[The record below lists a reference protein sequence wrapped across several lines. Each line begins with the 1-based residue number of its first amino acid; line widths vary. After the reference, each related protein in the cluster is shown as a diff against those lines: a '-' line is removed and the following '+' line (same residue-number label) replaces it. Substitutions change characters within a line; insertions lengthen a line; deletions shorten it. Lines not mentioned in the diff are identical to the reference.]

1 MSSPEPKAAATATL
15 TDDEASFR
23 RPANY
28 DSSSDENADQNLE
41 ALGYK
46 PELNRNRS
54 TLQVA
59 FMSAV
64 MAAVPYGLT
73 TTLTYPLT
81 GGGPVTLIWG
91 WVALSMIIVCVAASL
106 GEITSVYPTAGGK
119 TDILLF
125 EACLRPDSDEKEGK
139 RVANSRQASITRPS

>member
-1 MSSPEPKAAATATL
+1 MSSPEPPKAAATATL

-28 DSSSDENADQNLE
+28 DSSSDENADQTLE

-119 TDILLF
+119 SSSSGPVSGPIVTTG
-125 EACLRPDSDEKEGK
+125 RP
-139 RVANSRQASITRPS
+139 